1 MKFILISPKNR
12 TAYNFRGDLVK
23 KIIASGYEVVITGP
37 NRDNVDKVEALGARF
52 VEIPMNKN
60 TLNPFKDLKYMNAL
74 RKLFKKEKPD
84 VILGYTSKPVIYGSI
99 AGKLAGVPH
108 KVGMVTGAGYA
119 FTAKNTKAKIIKM
132 VMSMLYRIAFA
143 CSDVAIFQNVDDK
156 NTFVKERILKDDKCK
171 LIDGSGVNMERF
183 PVAPLPEQLT
193 FFMLSR
199 VMYFKGIREYLE
211 ACSIVKEK
219 HPEVR
224 FMLLGACE
232 GIHDSLS
239 AEELKP
245 YVEKGIIEHF
255 GETDTVADFYKQCS
269 VFVLPSY
276 GEGVPRT
283 VQEAMSMGRAIITTT
298 APGCRETVEDGVN
311 GFLIP
316 TRDGKALAEK
326 MMEFVKNPELVEKM
340 GKASNEYC
348 RRKFEVNKINNKMCE
363 YLKIESKE

>member
-23 KIIASGYEVVITGP
+23 KIIASGYEVIITGP

-60 TLNPFKDLKYMNAL
+60 TLNPLKDLKYMNAL
-74 RKLFKKEKPD
+74 RKLFKEEKPD

-99 AGKLAGVPH
+99 AGKLAKVPH

-119 FTAKNTKAKIIKM
+119 FTAKSTKAKIIKM
-132 VMSMLYRIAFA
+132 IMTMLYKIAFSCA
-143 CSDVAIFQNVDDK
+143 DVAIFQNVDDK
-156 NTFVKERILKDDKCK
+156 NTFVNSGILKDEKCR
-171 LIDGSGVNMERF
+171 LVDGSGVNMERF
-183 PVAPLPEQLT
+183 PLSPYPERLT

-219 HPEVR
+219 YPEVR
-224 FMLLGACE
+224 CMLLGACE

-239 AEELKP
+239 EEELRP

-255 GETDTVADFYKQCS
+255 GETDTVADFYKQAS

-283 VQEAMSMGRAIITTT
+283 VLEAMSMGRAIITTD

-311 GFLIP
+311 GFIVP
-316 TRDGKALAEK
+316 TKDGKVLAEK
-326 MMEFVKNPELVEKM
+326 MLEFVNHPELVETM
-340 GKASNEYC
+340 GKNSNEYC
-348 RRKFEVNKINNKMCE
+348 RRRFEVNKINEEMCMH
-363 YLKIESKE
+363 LKIKG